1 MSLYDRAYE
10 IAEKSHKGQR
20 DRAGVDYFQHV
31 LFVASFFESEK
42 EKAVALLHD
51 VVEDTVTT
59 LNDLRA
65 AGIPDEVVS
74 AVAVLTKQRGDSYI
88 EYIENV
94 KNNEL
99 ARKIKLVDLAHNAN
113 LNRFSKPTKKDY
125 ERREK
130 YLKAMEI
137 LKV

>member
-1 MSLYDRAYE
+1 MDLYDKAYE
-10 IAEKSHKGQR
+10 IAKNSHKGQR
-20 DRAGVDYFQHV
+20 DRAGEDYFQHV
-31 LFVASFFESEK
+31 LFVASFFEGEI

-59 LNDLRA
+59 LDDLRA

-74 AVAVLTKQRGDSYI
+74 AVAVLTKRRSDSYFG
-88 EYIENV
+88 YIEKV
-94 KNNEL
+94 KNVEL
-99 ARKIKLVDLAHNAN
+99 ARKIKLADLTHNAN
-113 LNRFSKPTKKDY
+113 LNRFSQPTKKDY

-137 LKV
+137 LKI